1 MNSEQ
6 MLKVKSII
14 EKAEAH
20 KGNTETIYK
29 KLKRELESL
38 GLKPE
43 ELERLTRKVGEKM
56 GV

>member
-6 MLKVKSII
+6 MLKVKKII
-14 EKAEAH
+14 ERAEAH
-20 KGNTETIYK
+20 KGNTATLFK
-29 KLKRELESL
+29 KLKKELSEL

-43 ELERLTRKVGEKM
+43 ELTRLTRTVGEKM